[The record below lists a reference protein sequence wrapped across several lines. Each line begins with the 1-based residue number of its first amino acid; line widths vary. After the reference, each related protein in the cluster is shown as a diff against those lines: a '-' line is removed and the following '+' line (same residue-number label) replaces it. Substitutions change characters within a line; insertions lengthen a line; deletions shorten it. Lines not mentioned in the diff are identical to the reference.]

1 MADRKVIDGLNG
13 LLADSTVLYQKLHA
27 FHWMV
32 AGPQF
37 FQLHAKFE
45 ELYDRFAEVAD
56 DVAERILTV
65 GGQPLG
71 TLREVLDRAEIK
83 EYDGTKVAP
92 QMVASVAADFDYLLK
107 KSGGVLEAAE
117 ASGDRGTANLLD
129 GIRDELEKSLWML
142 KAWQT
147 A

>member
-13 LLADSTVLYQKLHA
+13 LLADATVLYQKLHA

-45 ELYDRFAEVAD
+45 EFYDRFAEVVD
-56 DVAERILTV
+56 DVAERVLTV

-71 TLREVLDRAEIK
+71 TLREVLARAELK
-83 EYDGTKVAP
+83 EYDGTKAAA
-92 QMVASVAADFDYLLK
+92 QMVAAVAADFTHLLK
-107 KSGGVLEAAE
+107 KSGAVQEAAE
-117 ASGDRGTANLLD
+117 AAGDRGTANLLD
-129 GIRDELEKSLWML
+129 GIRDELEKTLGML